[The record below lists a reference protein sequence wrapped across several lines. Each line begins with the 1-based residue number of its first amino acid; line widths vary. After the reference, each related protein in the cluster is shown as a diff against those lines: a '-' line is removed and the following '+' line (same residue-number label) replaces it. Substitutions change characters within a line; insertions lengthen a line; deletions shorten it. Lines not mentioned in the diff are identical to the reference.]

1 MTSSPYRKAKPHEN
15 VVKSISL
22 ICLLRDDSNLVD
34 TLVHSQRMEESS
46 PRCGKWR
53 DQRFLKSSHSKS
65 YQHVAKTSLFYNDPD
80 QLPWELCRQSYIT
93 PGKNGSGLETKKKKK
108 AFRNQISQSA
118 ANLAWWFL
126 NMGLLWL
133 GNRFSLGVPPWK
145 ST

>member
-1 MTSSPYRKAKPHEN
+1 MKMLWRVYLLSVFWGMTQIWWIPWSIPREWKRVLRGVEN
-15 VVKSISL
+15 
-22 ICLLRDDSNLVD
+22 DE
-34 TLVHSQRMEESS
+34 T
-46 PRCGKWR
+46 
-53 DQRFLKSSHSKS
+53 QRFLKSSHSKS

-93 PGKNGSGLETKKKKK
+93 PGKNGSRLETKRDKKV
-108 AFRNQISQSA
+108 FRNQISQSA